1 MKRLIT
7 AALTMTAVALA
18 GVSPT
23 PAAAGDKK
31 DDLAKFLLFS
41 TLLVA
46 IASSNNSS
54 ARKPE
59 YKKPPHVYHS
69 NRRHFAPPRRN
80 RPVHRAPVQARC
92 LEDFWDGGRW
102 VTFVDHQCR
111 RISFGRRSL
120 RKAEACLTNRYRHG
134 RWDTSFDLDCMS
146 RQGFT
151 LANRR

>member
-18 GVSPT
+18 GVSPA
-23 PAAAGDKK
+23 PLAAGDKG
-31 DDLAKFLLFS
+31 DDFAKFLLFS

-46 IASSNNSS
+46 IANSSNSS
-54 ARKPE
+54 ARKPK
-59 YKKPPHVYHS
+59 YRKPPPVHHS
-69 NRRHFAPPRRN
+69 NRRFVAPPKRH
-80 RPVHRAPVQARC
+80 RPAYRAPVQARC
-92 LEDFWDGGRW
+92 LEDFWDGDRW

-111 RISFGRRSL
+111 RISLGKRSL
-120 RKAEACLTNRYRHG
+120 RRAEACLTNRYRHG
-134 RWDTSFDLDCMS
+134 RWDTSFDLNCMN